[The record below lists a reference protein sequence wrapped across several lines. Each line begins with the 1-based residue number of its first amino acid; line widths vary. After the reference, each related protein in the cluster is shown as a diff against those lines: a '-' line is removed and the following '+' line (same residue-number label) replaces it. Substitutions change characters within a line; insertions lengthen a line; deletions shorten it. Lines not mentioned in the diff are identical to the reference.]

1 MCGMDSDGE
10 IIPWSTDEEPTQ
22 SPPSSPSPPSQPS
35 KRQHKCNKE
44 NERDCQRR
52 RTKVEHRVEHNPDS
66 PNVLDT
72 PQFEL
77 SDPSAQDNIE
87 QRSSDP
93 EDKSVAAEKK
103 KSGEQSIS
111 DSSQQQYESE
121 DIGDDWAGGST
132 SYFYDPIRRQY
143 LLPLYFGRTDKQLY
157 VTDKDGKVKL
167 VQDV

>member
-1 MCGMDSDGE
+1 MDSDGE

-35 KRQHKCNKE
+35 KRQHKRNKE
-44 NERDCQRR
+44 NERDYQRR
-52 RTKVEHRVEHNPDS
+52 RTEVEHPVKHDPDS

-72 PQFEL
+72 PQFKL
-77 SDPSAQDNIE
+77 SGPSAQDNIE
-87 QRSSDP
+87 RRSRDP
-93 EDKSVAAEKK
+93 EDESVPAEKEV
-103 KSGEQSIS
+103 SGEQSIS

-121 DIGDDWAGGST
+121 DIGDWAGGST